1 MNIVYRSVPYP
12 EDCEKVERLVRST
25 GFFSAEE
32 IETARGLVFERL
44 RLGAE
49 SGYHFIFA
57 DTADIVSADTMSAD
71 RTSTDGTA
79 KDGTTAF
86 TTVGYTCFGRIPAT
100 VSSFDLYWL
109 AVLEGFRHE
118 GLGTNLLKKTE
129 EAVVRMGGCRLYAET
144 SSRPLYE
151 PTRAFYTHKGFRE
164 DAVLKDFYA
173 DGDAKVIFVKPLGCG
188 IRHDRKQQRT
198 AGHGAPV

>member
-32 IETARGLVFERL
+32 VETARGLVSERL
-44 RLGAE
+44 RLGVQ

-57 DTADIVSADTMSAD
+57 DTADLVSADIVSADG
-71 RTSTDGTA
+71 TSTDGTSA
-79 KDGTTAF
+79 Y

-100 VSSFDLYWL
+100 ESSFDLYWL

-129 EAVVRMGGCRLYAET
+129 EAIIRMDGCRLYAET

-151 PTRAFYTHKGFRE
+151 PTRAFYTNKGFRE

-173 DGDAKVIFVKPLGCG
+173 DGDAKVIYVKPLDCG
-188 IRHDRKQQRT
+188 IRHDRKKQRT
-198 AGHGAPV
+198 AGHGVPL